1 MNTQVFKRASMT
13 AALLASA
20 AFVQSAMAHTVLE
33 VSSLAEATRAY
44 NNVVIGHA
52 CGTTPVMGASVVFP
66 DGASSII
73 KVNGQIHN
81 GPLTDFVSNWGP
93 SISVVQS
100 NELFS
105 ESGVKRGPTGNIVG
119 FWAGGGDVLSP
130 DMIGRLPFRVNAV
143 NIAPSSCATSVVFRV
158 AIVDVC
164 EITSA
169 SELQAGGHDG
179 APVGLWTMA
188 GLGTPYDAASD
199 NAARLTINRNTTSN
213 PLPAACGNGVSVEV
227 QPSAEQILRDMPIVT
242 GGVQIWPEL

>member
-143 NIAPSSCATSVVFRV
+143 NIARSSCAVNHCWCDRHGRIDLMNLPQRS
-158 AIVDVC
+158 A
-164 EITSA
+164 EIA
-169 SELQAGGHDG
+169 AYKLQLIRKPELFHQPHD
-179 APVGLWTMA
+179 A
-188 GLGTPYDAASD
+188 LGP
-199 NAARLTINRNTTSN
+199 ARFQMVN
-213 PLPAACGNGVSVEV
+213 GNGRQRHCLAFSCNRRTV
-227 QPSAEQILRDMPIVT
+227 
-242 GGVQIWPEL
+242 